1 MGRKS
6 TSDAL
11 EGLRGDA
18 PRAGM
23 SISRIAAWS
32 HNTRCPT
39 ASAAFA
45 GRVDLDKLL
54 RSTPF
59 EAEVG
64 ESPFMRQRGRL
75 FEDRVRRDGY
85 KDLVPIL
92 TDQLAFRSDE
102 VRPLNLKD
110 KYPPNTK
117 GFEQRAKATKEWLE
131 RVLSGDP
138 KAADLIEGAV
148 LALDLGGFVAY
159 FEADGIGVRTGPVV
173 HGIEMKSWPQVDG
186 RVDDPS
192 KASEAMRQLG
202 FYLHLLRVAVTD
214 LGGDPEVVSETGL
227 LVTPKNIGLTPVGGT
242 RALAR
247 EIRLAKETIDRLPR
261 AADYASL
268 VADGISFGPVAASD
282 GNVAA
287 RLAHLVSLTETLGTH
302 YQTSCIG
309 SCGLAKFCREK
320 RHAEGDPHVCGAQVA
335 RFLPGVPSLSRA
347 AELAKGAPP
356 SAEETQTG
364 AGPFL
369 ALAGSLYAERRPEPP
384 R

>member
-1 MGRKS
+1 
-6 TSDAL
+6 
-11 EGLRGDA
+11 
-18 PRAGM
+18 M

-39 ASAAFA
+39 AAAAFA
-45 GRVDLDKLL
+45 GRVDLDNLL
-54 RSTPF
+54 VGTTF

-92 TDQLAFRSDE
+92 KDQLDFPSSE
-102 VRPLNLKD
+102 VQPLNLKD

-117 GFEQRAKATKEWLE
+117 GFELRATATKEWLE
-131 RVLSGDP
+131 RVLSGDR
-138 KAADLIEGAV
+138 KAPDLIEGAV
-148 LALDLGGFVAY
+148 LGLDLGGFVAY
-159 FEADGIGVRTGPVV
+159 FEADGIGVRTGPVI

-202 FYLHLLRVAVTD
+202 FYLHLLRVAVAE
-214 LGGDPEVVSETGL
+214 LGEDPDVVSETGL

-247 EIRLAKETIDRLPR
+247 EIALAEATIARLPR
-261 AADYASL
+261 VADYAPL
-268 VADGISFGPVAASD
+268 VAEGISFGPVAAS
-282 GNVAA
+282 NEAVAA
-287 RLAHLVSLTETLGTH
+287 RLEHLASLTERLGTH

-309 SCGLAKFCREK
+309 SCGLAKFCRAQ
-320 RHAEGDPHVCGAQVA
+320 RHADGDPHVCGTQVA
-335 RFLPGVPSLSRA
+335 RFLPGVPTLSRA
-347 AELAKGAPP
+347 ADLAKGASPT
-356 SAEETQTG
+356 AEETKTG
-364 AGPFL
+364 VAPFL
-369 ALAGSLYAERRPEPP
+369 ALAGSLYAERAPMQP